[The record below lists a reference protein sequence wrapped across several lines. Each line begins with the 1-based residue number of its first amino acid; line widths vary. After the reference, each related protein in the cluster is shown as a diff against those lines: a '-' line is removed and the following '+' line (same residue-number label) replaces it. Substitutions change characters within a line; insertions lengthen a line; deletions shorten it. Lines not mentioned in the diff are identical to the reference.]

1 MGWPVIQKGNHVLIA
16 SPTGSGKTLAAFL
29 WAIDRLVQQGVE
41 GHLSDII
48 QVLYL
53 SPLKALANDV
63 RKNLLEPLQQIREI
77 AAQMQLEI
85 PEVRALVRTG
95 DTPGKERQRMIRKPP
110 HILVTTPESLF
121 ILLTSESGQ
130 RMLQAVNT
138 VIVDE
143 IHALARDKCGSHLSL
158 SLERLE
164 VLTGQPFQRIGLSA
178 TQKPIEAIARFLTG
192 ANRSAEV
199 LDMGH
204 QRHMELAVEVPNDEL
219 GAVASNEMWEE
230 IYDRL
235 SQLIRQHRT
244 TLIFVNTRRL
254 AEKLAYHLAE
264 RFEDNSI
271 AAHHGSLSRE
281 IRLDTEERLKTGKL
295 KAVVATASLELGI
308 DIGSVDLVCQLGST
322 RWISLALQ
330 RIGRSGHW
338 KGSIPKGRIF
348 ATTRDELLECAALVR
363 SIKKGQLDQIRI
375 PPAPLDI
382 LAQQIV
388 AAAAS
393 REWEEEELFQVF
405 RRAAPYSSLL
415 HREFDAVVT
424 MLAEGISTRQGR
436 RGAYLHRD
444 RINGKIRARRGA
456 RLAAITSGGAIPD
469 RADYLVKAD
478 PEEILVGTLDED
490 FAIESMQGDIFL
502 LGNTSWRIRRVE
514 TGVVRV
520 ENAGGAPPT
529 VPFWRGEAPART
541 TELSQAFSEVREQ
554 IVALGENKAQQW
566 LKRECGLDDRGADQ
580 AVQYVLAG
588 KAALGALPTQA
599 CIVAERFFD
608 ESGGMQLV
616 LHSPFGSRINRAW
629 GLALRK
635 RFCRSFNFELQAAAT
650 ENGMLIS
657 LSDQHSFPLDSIF
670 AFLSSHNVRDV
681 LIQALL
687 AVPLFGIRWRW
698 NANRALAILRF
709 LKGRKVPPPLQQIR
723 SDDLL
728 ASIFPEQAA
737 CLENIQGD
745 IVVPDHPLVFET
757 VRDCVNEAMDV
768 DGLIEILSRIEAGKV
783 RCVAVDTREP
793 SPFSHE
799 ILNSHAYAFLDDA
812 PLEERRARAVQTR
825 RTLSGPARELGV
837 LDAEAI
843 EQVTQDTWPRMADAD
858 ELHDALLTLGVL
870 TDTEVAHHRN
880 LLEQLVEH
888 ERAGR
893 VMVMPM
899 LEEGNQKLREP
910 MALWF
915 ATERMNLIRSVYSE
929 GQIVPKLDVPE
940 KVLWKKDRDL
950 EVEQAVRELVRCRL
964 QSSGPKTLGELC
976 RLLNIPRGTLEVALQ
991 GLQKDGQILSGSY
1004 RSSAGELEWCDRRLL
1019 ARIHRLTLGRLRRE
1033 IEPVSPAEFMRFLF
1047 TWQHLP
1053 SGTQLHGEKGLSI
1066 ILDQLQG
1073 FEAATAAWEEFL
1085 LPSRINRY
1093 APELLDRLCL
1103 SGEFVWGR
1111 LSVPSSLETESMEE
1125 RPYSS
1130 PRGIRPS
1137 RLAPVAFFKRMEMPD
1152 FFMLRKLETG
1162 KRDQDDQQVEELN
1175 LSHPAHEVLEQLQRW
1190 GACFFEDLVRTTG
1203 RLPVE
1208 VEVGLWELVA
1218 AGIATA
1224 DGFDSLRFLIDP
1236 NRKRGFPH
1244 RASRKSRRRTLKRSM
1259 GRWTLI
1265 GDTLR
1270 IPGGISGTVPEF
1282 SENSWDSPRNSSLE
1296 LIARQLLERWGVVFR
1311 DLLARESLLFP
1322 WRDLLKIY
1330 RPLEARGLVRG
1341 GRFVSGFV
1349 GEQFALPEALDA
1361 LRAVRRSQPTG
1372 EVIRISAADPLNL
1385 IGIITPGSRL
1395 RPHPTRFAYYRDGVP
1410 VDEEHFL
1417 IAKSLS
1423 ASVS

>member
-143 IHALARDKCGSHLSL
+143 IHALARDKRGSHLSL

-271 AAHHGSLSRE
+271 TAHHGSLSRE

-322 RWISLALQ
+322 RWISLSLQ

-650 ENGMLIS
+650 ENGLLIS

-670 AFLSSHNVRDV
+670 SFLSSHNVRDV

-687 AVPLFGIRWRW
+687 AVPLFGTRWRW

-858 ELHDALLTLGVL
+858 ELHDAILTLGVL

-940 KVLWKKDRDL
+940 KVLWEKDRDL

-1208 VEVGLWELVA
+1208 VEEGLWELVA

-1244 RASRKSRRRTLKRSM
+1244 RTSRKSRRRTLKRSM

-1270 IPGGISGTVPEF
+1270 IPGGNSGTVPEF

-1349 GEQFALPEALDA
+1349 CEQFALPEALDA